1 MRFGPKV
8 APYLWTKICRPVVQA
23 LRREG
28 FRIIAYVDKFGGGP
42 PTRGQG
48 GATKDKATAAGLR
61 VRELFASFVLNLHP
75 TKGEWHGTSSLPL
88 LGFLVDTERRLFLLR
103 PDRTQK
109 IVGMAGVLLAA
120 AKTHR
125 RWVRH
130 SALRSF
136 CGVAVAS
143 LLAVPDARFRM
154 RSLYTAMRDYRDK
167 ASNRVRLGRQAMTD
181 LSWRNT
187 LTKYAE
193 RARALWPAPPDVV
206 MTTDASGS
214 GWGATWD
221 GLVPARGYHAAPRK
235 GLHINLL
242 ELGAVRLGLLSFVHF
257 LREPG
262 TIIRLRTDSRVAMEV
277 ANSGTSRS
285 PELMRELRKLHMV
298 CQALGVTLRA
308 EYLQS
313 ALNLWAD
320 RLSRTRDS
328 TDWTLPRDVF
338 LAFNELYRAH
348 TVDLFTTTQ
357 NAQCGRFFSKFPA
370 PGGAGVDA
378 LRAPWGAENAWVN
391 PPFNLSGPVVEKI
404 VADGGAATLGADT
417 ARRLVAAK
425 YQGTTK
431 GSYINAWERFV
442 AFCDRIGARPLP
454 AAPEAVVRY
463 MASLHDGGTCAP
475 NTVSSYLTAVRAVH
489 RVAGLTSP
497 TDDML
502 VADARVGLRRLH
514 TVAVGALPEV
524 RGPLPPDVVTQLV
537 AVGLSTTDD
546 ACRRECAGVVLAYLM
561 FNRPGAAAN
570 VHVQEVRLTS
580 AGFQVQVPVYK
591 MGVLK
596 KGARLA
602 FTIPVAMG
610 GWTEDPAL
618 RL

>member
-1 MRFGPKV
+1 MDRCTRLGYWTELHGVDKTRPVVIVNGFVTWSAGKQRFVIDARHQNAHIDDRRFRYENLFDLAPQLRAGDQLMSWDVKDAYHHVPLREADKTYFAFQCLGRVFTCNTMPFGLKV

-28 FRIIAYVDKFGGGP
+28 FRIIAYVDDFGGGP

-48 GATKDKATAAGLR
+48 GATKDEASAAGLR
-61 VRELFASFVLNLHP
+61 VRALFYSLGLNLHP

-109 IVGMAGVLLAA
+109 IVGMAGGLLAA

-125 RWVRH
+125 PWVRH

-136 CGVAVAS
+136 CGTAVAS
-143 LLAVPDARFRM
+143 LLAVPDARFRL
-154 RSLYTAMRDYRDK
+154 RSLYTAMRDYWDK
-167 ASNRVRLGRQAMTD
+167 SSNHVRLGRQAMTD
-181 LSWRNT
+181 LSWWNS

-193 RARALWPAPPDVV
+193 RGRALWPASPDVV

-235 GLHINLL
+235 ELHINLL

-277 ANSGTSRS
+277 VNSGTSRS
-285 PELMRELRKLHMV
+285 PALMRELRRLHTV
-298 CQALGVTLRA
+298 CTALGVTLRA
-308 EYLQS
+308 EYLPS

-338 LAFNELYRAH
+338 LAFNELYGAY
-348 TVDLFTTTQ
+348 TVDLFATAE

-378 LRAPWGAENAWVN
+378 LRAPWGAENARVN
-391 PPFNLSGPVVEKI
+391 PPFNLIGPVIEKI
-404 VADGGAATLGADT
+404 VADGGAAS
-417 ARRLVAAK
+417 LVAPHWPAQPWWPK
-425 YQGTTK
+425 
-431 GSYINAWERFV
+431 AV
-442 AFCDRIGARPLP
+442 AACDRLHHLP
-454 AAPEAVVRY
+454 REQSICCHGGHVSKTTPPKWGVVVFRFNGGN
-463 MASLHDGGTCAP
+463 ATRCRGPSDGTC
-475 NTVSSYLTAVRAVH
+475 
-489 RVAGLTSP
+489 
-497 TDDML
+497 
-502 VADARVGLRRLH
+502 
-514 TVAVGALPEV
+514 
-524 RGPLPPDVVTQLV
+524 
-537 AVGLSTTDD
+537 
-546 ACRRECAGVVLAYLM
+546 
-561 FNRPGAAAN
+561 
-570 VHVQEVRLTS
+570 
-580 AGFQVQVPVYK
+580 
-591 MGVLK
+591 
-596 KGARLA
+596 
-602 FTIPVAMG
+602 
-610 GWTEDPAL
+610 
-618 RL
+618 